1 MPKLKQSKET
11 TIINKDGEIL
21 TKIKNR
27 TLSWGAEPS
36 YIKLYLQDVL
46 YFSDMPS
53 KHAKILYA
61 LLKRA
66 SYAGDKNGMQVTLSS
81 GLKRIIIQE
90 LNMKNIG
97 SIDNALTDLT
107 KGKIL
112 YRVETGVYNFNP
124 WLFGK
129 GDWQDISKLRM
140 EVDYNDIKGRTFK
153 AVCDYQKEPPV
164 QVKPKKEEPDIVKD
178 QIPLIT
184 EEDTPPIANQAPE
197 QKHQCK
203 LCGKELILNKKG
215 DKYYCPD
222 YREKDEN
229 GERKCKG
236 TFVNVEQKKAS

>member
-1 MPKLKQSKET
+1 MPKLKQSTET
-11 TIINKDGEIL
+11 TIINEDGEL
-21 TKIKNR
+21 LSKIKNR
-27 TLSWGAEPS
+27 TLSWGAEPR
-36 YIKLYLQDVL
+36 YVKLYLQDML

-53 KHAKILYA
+53 KHAKILYS

-90 LNMKNIG
+90 LHMKNIG

-153 AVCDYQKEPPV
+153 AVCDYKNKEQAEQSPE
-164 QVKPKKEEPDIVKD
+164 VKTKKEDPKEEKQPDAIKD
-178 QIPLIT
+178 QISL
-184 EEDTPPIANQAPE
+184 
-197 QKHQCK
+197 
-203 LCGKELILNKKG
+203 L
-215 DKYYCPD
+215 
-222 YREKDEN
+222 DE
-229 GERKCKG
+229 
-236 TFVNVEQKKAS
+236 KAS